1 MATVIQQLKR
11 KYRGQW
17 LAIKVTKRGR
27 HQEPLAG
34 ELVCRARSHHALHQ
48 RLTTSGEVYETY
60 AGPIPIQAV
69 LY

>member
-1 MATVIQQLKR
+1 MATLIQQLKR
-11 KYRGQW
+11 QYRGQW

-27 HQEPLAG
+27 HHEPVAG
-34 ELVCRARSHHALHQ
+34 ELVCRARSHQALHR
-48 RLTTSGEVYETY
+48 RLTESEVYETY